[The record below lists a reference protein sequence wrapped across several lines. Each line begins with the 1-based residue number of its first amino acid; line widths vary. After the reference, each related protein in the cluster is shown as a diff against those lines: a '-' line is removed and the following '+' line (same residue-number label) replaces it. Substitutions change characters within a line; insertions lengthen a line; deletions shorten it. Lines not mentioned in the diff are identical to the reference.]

1 MSETKNDPQQASAF
15 ASGLVMPFMN
25 AYSGSSEAL
34 SISDGAVSK
43 DINTI
48 LTQTKTLMST
58 FESSLKADA
67 DNLLSISN
75 TYEAANQSMVDVV
88 THG

>member
-34 SISDGAVSK
+34 SISDGAASK
-43 DINTI
+43 DINT
-48 LTQTKTLMST
+48 M
-58 FESSLKADA
+58 F
-67 DNLLSISN
+67 
-75 TYEAANQSMVDVV
+75 
-88 THG
+88 